1 MTEPVWDA
9 EHQRYLRT
17 HWDEQYGRYYRN
29 HYVEEQGWVFFDWL
43 PFDWLPPQSQPTR
56 TDSPQGVR
64 AGPASTPAIEGPEIR
79 GTYNYNQPA
88 PNSHVESLDHSY
100 FVRPSSFFT
109 VGKVFSVLF
118 SEAAGSTATAY
129 NNSISIVRYGEYVHS
144 QIRRFIVVAPR
155 HGFCFAVPIFTYGGQ
170 GTKKHGVLPSAHAI
184 AYSLGSMPSLLEGES
199 SLDKDPICIMMA
211 QGVPQLSQASRIFF
225 GIHHPTQHNVKVKD
239 IGDVHPDHIHKLLG
253 YWNTQNYSPGD

>member
-1 MTEPVWDA
+1 MTEPVWDD

-17 HWDEQYGRYYRN
+17 HWNEQYGRYYRN
-29 HYVEEQGWVFFDWL
+29 HFVEGEGWAFFDWL
-43 PFDWLPPQSQPTR
+43 PLQGQPTR
-56 TDSPQGVR
+56 ADSPHDAR
-64 AGPASTPAIEGPEIR
+64 AGPASTPAVEGPEIR

-88 PNSHVESLDHSY
+88 PNSHVESLDSSY
-100 FVRPSSFFT
+100 YVRPSSFFT

-144 QIRRFIVVAPR
+144 QIRRFIVVGPR

-170 GTKKHGVLPSAHAI
+170 G
-184 AYSLGSMPSLLEGES
+184 
-199 SLDKDPICIMMA
+199 IMMA
-211 QGVPQLSQASRIFF
+211 QGVPPLSQASRIFF
-225 GIHHPTQHNVKVKD
+225 GIHHPTQHNVKVKE
-239 IGDVHPDHIHKLLG
+239 IGDVHPDHLRRLLG